1 MGERNLMVD
10 FAFKA
15 QSKDGKLTEGVMSG
29 PSDSVVRSRLTRQG
43 LKVVSISKKKA
54 GKAASSGGGDD
65 SVTNFG
71 PIKIVRDGKGGSQ
84 IVIGSSAPST
94 RDLVIFTKQFA
105 TMLSSG
111 VPLIQTINVLSSQQ
125 KNVAFGGVLRKV
137 QNDVENGKTLSEA
150 MRMHKGVFDSLY
162 IAMVRAGE
170 TSGSIDQILLRL
182 TIYIEKAA
190 KIKSQVKSAM
200 VYPAIVV
207 IAAIAVISAL
217 LAFVVPTFAKQFQ
230 DAGRELPAL
239 TQIVVDISDFFR
251 VNILFVIG
259 GAIGVIVGLNLYR
272 KTEVGKA
279 QFDRAILYVP
289 VLGDLIRKVSVG
301 RFCSTLST
309 MLKAGVNLLEA
320 LTICA
325 ASAGNKRVEVF
336 ILYVR
341 AEIEQGVKFSTPL
354 SKDGLF
360 PPMVV
365 SMVEVG
371 EATGALD
378 EMLQKVADFY
388 EEEVDLAVKTLLSM
402 IEPIMIV
409 SIGSVVGFIVI
420 AMYLPVFDMAGTV
433 GG

>member
-1 MGERNLMVD
+1 MKPGDFVVAD
-10 FAFKA
+10 FAYKA
-15 QSKDGKLTEGVMSG
+15 KDGKLSEGVISG

-43 LKVVSISKKKA
+43 LKVVSISKKKTAKA
-54 GKAASSGGGDD
+54 GSAGGSDD
-65 SVTNFG
+65 GVTAFG
-71 PIKIVRDGKGGSQ
+71 PIKFVQDGKGGSQ
-84 IVIGSSAPST
+84 VIIGSGAPSI

-111 VPLIQTINVLSSQQ
+111 VPLIQTINVLGSQQ
-125 KNVAFGGVLRKV
+125 KNMVFGAVLRRV
-137 QNDVENGKTLSEA
+137 QSDVENGKTLSEA
-150 MRMHKGVFDSLY
+150 MRVHKSSFDSLY

-170 TSGSIDQILLRL
+170 TSGSLDQILLRL
-182 TIYIEKAA
+182 TTYIEKAA

-207 IAAIAVISAL
+207 VAATSVISVL
-217 LAFVVPTFAKQFQ
+217 LAFVVPTFAKQFR
-230 DAGRELPAL
+230 DSGRDLPAL
-239 TQIVVDISDFFR
+239 TQIVVDFSDFFR
-251 VNILFVIG
+251 LNYAYLLSGIAILFF
-259 GAIGVIVGLNLYR
+259 AINTYR
-272 KTEVGKA
+272 KTEMGNS
-279 QFDRAILYVP
+279 QFDRIVLYIP
-289 VLGDLIRKVSVG
+289 VLGDLIRKVAVG

-320 LTICA
+320 LSICA
-325 ASAGNKRVEVF
+325 ASAGNKRIEEF

-354 SKDGLF
+354 AKDGLF
-360 PPMVV
+360 PAMVV

-378 EMLQKVADFY
+378 DMLFKVAEFY
-388 EEEVDLAVKTLLSM
+388 EEEVDVAVKTLLSM

-409 SIGSVVGFIVI
+409 TIGSVVGFIVI

>member
-1 MGERNLMVD
+1 MAEFSYKVKN
-10 FAFKA
+10 
-15 QSKDGKLTEGVMSG
+15 KDGSVAEGVMNG
-29 PSDSVVRSRLTRQG
+29 PSDSVVRGRLTRNG
-43 LKVVSISKKKA
+43 AKVISLSKKT
-54 GKAASSGGGDD
+54 AAKPGSSSSTSDG
-65 SVTNFG
+65 TIALG
-71 PIKIVRDGKGGSQ
+71 PIKLMKDAKGEYQ
-84 IVIGSSAPST
+84 IIIGSGAPET
-94 RDLVIFTKQFA
+94 RDLVIFTKQFS

-111 VPLIQTINVLSSQQ
+111 VPMIQTINVLGSQQ
-125 KNVAFGGVLRKV
+125 KNMAFGNMLKKV

-150 MRMHKGVFDSLY
+150 MKSHKMAFDSLY

-170 TSGSIDQILLRL
+170 TSGSLDQIMMRL
-182 TIYIEKAA
+182 TTYIEKAA

-200 VYPAIVV
+200 IYPAIVV
-207 IAAIAVISAL
+207 IAATSVISAL

-230 DAGRELPAL
+230 DSGRELPAL
-239 TQIVVDISDFFR
+239 TQIVVDISNFFR
-251 VNILFVIG
+251 NNSLTVF
-259 GAIGVIVGLNLYR
+259 GAIGVLIFAINVYR
-272 KTEVGKA
+272 KTEMGSA
-279 QFDRAILYVP
+279 QFDRLVLYLP
-289 VLGDLIRKVSVG
+289 VIGDLIRKVAVG
-301 RFCSTLST
+301 RFCSTLAT

-325 ASAGNKRVEVF
+325 ASAGNKRIEEF

-341 AEIEQGVKFSTPL
+341 SQIEQGVKFSTPL
-354 SKDGLF
+354 AKDGLF

-378 EMLQKVADFY
+378 DMLLKVAEFY
-388 EEEVDLAVKTLLSM
+388 EEEVDIAVKTLLSL
-402 IEPIMIV
+402 IEPVLIV

>member
-1 MGERNLMVD
+1 
-10 FAFKA
+10 
-15 QSKDGKLTEGVMSG
+15 
-29 PSDSVVRSRLTRQG
+29 
-43 LKVVSISKKKA
+43 
-54 GKAASSGGGDD
+54 
-65 SVTNFG
+65 FG
-71 PIKIVRDGKGGSQ
+71 PIKIVQDGKGGSQ
-84 IVIGSSAPST
+84 IIIGSGAPSI

-111 VPLIQTINVLSSQQ
+111 VPLIQTINVLGSQQ
-125 KNVAFGGVLRKV
+125 KNRVFGAVLRRV

-150 MRMHKGVFDSLY
+150 MRLHKSSFDSLY

-170 TSGSIDQILLRL
+170 TSGSLDQILLRL
-182 TIYIEKAA
+182 TTYIEKAA

-207 IAAIAVISAL
+207 VAATSVISVL
-217 LAFVVPTFAKQFQ
+217 LAFVVPTFAKQFR
-230 DAGRELPAL
+230 DSGRDLPAL
-239 TQIVVDISDFFR
+239 TQIVVDFSDFFR
-251 VNILFVIG
+251 LKNS
-259 GAIGVIVGLNLYR
+259 
-272 KTEVGKA
+272 
-279 QFDRAILYVP
+279 QFDRIILYIP
-289 VLGDLIRKVSVG
+289 VLGDLIRKVAVG

-320 LTICA
+320 LSICA
-325 ASAGNKRVEVF
+325 ASAGNKRIEEF

-354 SKDGLF
+354 AKDGLF
-360 PPMVV
+360 PAMVV

-378 EMLQKVADFY
+378 DMLFKVAEFY
-388 EEEVDLAVKTLLSM
+388 EEEVDVAVKTLLSM

-409 SIGSVVGFIVI
+409 TIGSVVGFIVI

>member
-1 MGERNLMVD
+1 MVE
-10 FAFKA
+10 FAYKA
-15 QSKDGKLTEGVMSG
+15 KGKDGKVTDGVMSG
-29 PSDSVVRSRLTRQG
+29 PSDAIVRSRLTRQG
-43 LKVVSISKKKA
+43 LKVVSISKKQA
-54 GKAASSGGGDD
+54 GRPASSQASGESEG
-65 SVTNFG
+65 VTSFG
-71 PIKIVRDGKGGSQ
+71 PLKIVQNGKGGFQ
-84 IVIGSSAPST
+84 VLFGSGAPST
-94 RDLVIFTKQFA
+94 RDMVIFTKQFA

-111 VPLIQTINVLSSQQ
+111 VPLIQSISVLAAQQ
-125 KNVAFGGVLRKV
+125 KNVIFGLVLKRL
-137 QNDVENGKTLSEA
+137 QLDVENGKTLSEA
-150 MRMHKGVFDSLY
+150 MRTHKGVFDTLY

-170 TSGSIDQILLRL
+170 TSGSIDQILMRL
-182 TIYIEKAA
+182 TTYIEKAA
-190 KIKSQVKSAM
+190 RIKAQVKSAM
-200 VYPAIVV
+200 MYPAIVV
-207 IAAIAVISAL
+207 IASIAVISAL
-217 LAFVVPTFAKQFQ
+217 LSFVVPTFAKQFQ
-230 DAGRELPAL
+230 DSGRELPAL

-251 VNILFVIG
+251 NNLITVFG
-259 GAIGVIVGLNLYR
+259 GVVVVIVGINLYR
-272 KTEVGKA
+272 KTESGSA
-279 QFDRAILYVP
+279 YFDRFVLYVP

-320 LTICA
+320 LSICA
-325 ASAGNKRVEVF
+325 ASAGNKRIEHF